1 MMSFSKNLK
10 NLRKK
15 HNKTQKDLAVYL
27 NVTRPTIAGYETKN
41 KEPDFERLILI
52 AEYFD
57 VTVDCLLRGSVEE
70 QDTFDDS
77 EYDKE
82 FKEVLSRLSEEDKR
96 ELLELAKIFYY
107 RKIIRETP
115 ISPENIF

>member
-1 MMSFSKNLK
+1 MSFSKNLK
-10 NLRKK
+10 DLRKK
-15 HNKTQKDLAVYL
+15 YNKTQKDLAVYL

-52 AEYFD
+52 SEYFD
-57 VTVDCLLRGSVEE
+57 VTIDFLLKGSEKA
-70 QDTFDDS
+70 QDIYGIS

-82 FKEVLSRLSEEDKR
+82 FKEVLTRLSNEDKA

-107 RKIIRETP
+107 RKIIRE
-115 ISPENIF
+115 SQNSSENIF